1 MCGGNN
7 KWSTGEEDGGKT
19 DWVVISDISGTKVD
33 NQHFK
38 SKSYVY
44 IKIVSMSPG
53 QEVERCIIILEHAL
67 SVPPADC
74 TQESG

>member
-38 SKSYVY
+38 SKSNVY
-44 IKIVSMSPG
+44 IKIVSMWNKAAIHRVCLLCVWEG
-53 QEVERCIIILEHAL
+53 N
-67 SVPPADC
+67 
-74 TQESG
+74 